1 MRTMHI
7 CRLGSVEQT
16 LIYAAIMAYLRR
28 EFPELDDHEITCLAD
43 EAMCG
48 RLCDLEEGLD
58 LEALGL

>member
-7 CRLGSVEQT
+7 CRLGNVEQT
-16 LIYAAIMAYLRR
+16 LIYAGITEYLRR
-28 EFPELDDHEITCLAD
+28 EFPELEDNEVERMTD

-48 RLCDLEEGLD
+48 RLCDLEESLD